1 MNVLKDVRIL
11 DLTQAHQGP
20 MCTMFLADM
29 GAEVIKIEP
38 MWGDRTR
45 FFPPLI
51 KGTTSPYFVYLNRN
65 KKGMTLNLKSEKGVA
80 IFKELVKIGDVVVE
94 NYSPGTMEN
103 EFGLGYDTL
112 REVNPKIIL
121 LSLSGFGQY
130 GPYSRRR
137 SFAPIAEAASGYTE
151 LVRQRITPDGPPVGA
166 PDAIGDT
173 IPSLFGI
180 IGVLSAL
187 SYRERVGHGQR
198 IDIAQTD
205 SMVAVLPSIIFHTL
219 AGTTMTGASTKF
231 RSTLQLSS
239 IYKAKDGYVMV
250 TVPGDMAERLAE
262 AIGVETIER
271 QEVVTEWVE
280 SKTRNEV
287 IDLLVKARIPVASVN
302 NLDEVINDPH
312 ILAREMI
319 VEMDHPVVGKY
330 KTPGFPIK
338 FSETPVKLGRTAPQ
352 LGQHN
357 EEVLSTLLAYS
368 KDKITKLKE
377 EGVI

>member
-1 MNVLKDVRIL
+1 
-11 DLTQAHQGP
+11 
-20 MCTMFLADM
+20 
-29 GAEVIKIEP
+29 
-38 MWGDRTR
+38 
-45 FFPPLI
+45 
-51 KGTTSPYFVYLNRN
+51 
-65 KKGMTLNLKSEKGVA
+65 
-80 IFKELVKIGDVVVE
+80 
-94 NYSPGTMEN
+94 
-103 EFGLGYDTL
+103 
-112 REVNPKIIL
+112 
-121 LSLSGFGQY
+121 
-130 GPYSRRR
+130 
-137 SFAPIAEAASGYTE
+137 
-151 LVRQRITPDGPPVGA
+151 
-166 PDAIGDT
+166 
-173 IPSLFGI
+173 
-180 IGVLSAL
+180 
-187 SYRERVGHGQR
+187 
-198 IDIAQTD
+198 
-205 SMVAVLPSIIFHTL
+205 
-219 AGTTMTGASTKF
+219 
-231 RSTLQLSS
+231 
-239 IYKAKDGYVMV
+239 MV